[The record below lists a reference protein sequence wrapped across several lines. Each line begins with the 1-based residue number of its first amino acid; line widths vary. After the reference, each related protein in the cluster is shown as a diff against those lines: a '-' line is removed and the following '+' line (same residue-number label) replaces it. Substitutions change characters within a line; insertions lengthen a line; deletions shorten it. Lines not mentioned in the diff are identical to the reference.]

1 MRRLLLSILCVF
13 PLCIYATNTLSLSA
27 VSGHPGDTL
36 TVTATLDNTDAVAAL
51 QAIIPLGSHLG
62 YLDGSFE
69 LSSARSNGHASIVAS
84 VKDTLRITVFSTA
97 NNAFVGASGELF
109 SFRIVLGNEPASYP
123 LNPELTLSDSQAQPL
138 SVTAS
143 AGSVTLL
150 SPKIQVVTKTL
161 DYGHVPIRAT
171 YSQTLTVSNVGNE
184 PLHISDMLFSAPE
197 FSVESTAYT
206 IAAGAT
212 QNITIQF
219 APVLHGAISETV
231 RLRSDA
237 VNDANVYGA
246 NLAVLNADPFS
257 VNELRVQPASGIS
270 DDTVTVTLRMNN
282 METDLTGVQVSFKLP
297 KQLEYIAGSLVP
309 LERAQSLNPI
319 STMANDTL
327 MLMLFPT
334 GSASIAGEDGDL
346 LTFRLRLNGT
356 SGSYRLQ
363 PLNTILSN
371 ASGQNMVSAVYS
383 ANVSIQSPT
392 ISGASSADF
401 GLFPVTLRD
410 TIEYSVRNTGQSPLT
425 IERATF
431 LMEGFR
437 VITPL
442 PVTLARN
449 ASETLQ
455 VEFTPTVE
463 GSFST
468 IMQVYS
474 NDPACRMKSVAL
486 TAQVFEPN
494 TLALHGEQQAADEYL
509 LSVTLDNYTP
519 IAGIQFDITC
529 PEGLSLE
536 SFDLS
541 ELTDNFFA
549 TSQFIGENKW
559 RILMYSFSNI
569 IIPQGNDLI
578 GEIVLSAE
586 DLAPFNGAQVSISD
600 IILSDVSGTNR
611 FTGTNPTCTIESG
624 PWTNMSAVSGDNAS
638 SAQKR
643 YLNGHLYIL
652 LPDGTRYDATGK
664 KVE

>member
-13 PLCIYATNTLSLSA
+13 PLGLYAANTLSLSA

-69 LSSARSNGHASIVAS
+69 PSSARSNGHASIVAS

-327 MLMLFPT
+327 MLMLFPIGGT
-334 GSASIAGEDGDL
+334 AITGEDGDL

-392 ISGASSADF
+392 ISGASLADF
-401 GLFPVTLRD
+401 GSFPVTMRD
-410 TIEYSVRNTGQSPLT
+410 TIEYTVRNTGQSPLT

-468 IMQVYS
+468 IMQIYS
-474 NDPACRMKSVAL
+474 NDPASRMKSVAL

-494 TLALHGEQQAADEYL
+494 TLALYGEQQAADEYL
-509 LSVTLDNYTP
+509 LFVTLDNYTP
-519 IAGIQFDITC
+519 IAGIQFDVTC
-529 PEGLSLE
+529 PEGMTLE

-541 ELTDNFFA
+541 ELTDNFFV
-549 TSQFIGENKW
+549 TSEFIGENKW

-569 IIPQGNDLI
+569 IIPRGNDLI
-578 GEIVLSAE
+578 GEIMFSAE
-586 DLAPFNGAQVSISD
+586 NIASFNGTQLSVSD
-600 IILSDVSGTNR
+600 IVLCDVNSVNR

-624 PWTNMSAVSGDNAS
+624 SWTSVNNVKGQNAIE
-638 SAQKR
+638 KVFI
-643 YLNGHLYIL
+643 NGSLYIL